1 MENVENVTEPPVQD
15 LAAEWGAVLAEE
27 AKTDN
32 RVSVAGSERRGSSS
46 ASVAVAP
53 ITPVISGKDLRPF
66 VRALGSFLCRLAHV
80 SPMTDAEA
88 LDIAEPGAMVLTK
101 WAPKVAEWV
110 PELTLAT
117 KLGDFVE
124 SRAPEYRA
132 AQLAAKEKKGDDTAP
147 ASGVVGPE
155 KF

>member
-1 MENVENVTEPPVQD
+1 MENVENVNEPPVQD
-15 LAAEWGAVLAEE
+15 LAAEWGSVLDAE
-27 AKTDN
+27 AKSDN

-46 ASVAVAP
+46 AVAVVP
-53 ITPVISGKDLRPF
+53 PVPVITGKELRPF
-66 VRALGSFLCRLAHV
+66 VKALGSFCCRLAHV
-80 SPMTDAEA
+80 APMTDAEA
-88 LDIAEPGAMVLTK
+88 LEIAEPGAMVLTK

-124 SRAPEYRA
+124 SRAPEYRQ
-132 AQLAAKEKKGDDTAP
+132 AQLAAKERKGDDTAP
-147 ASGVVGPE
+147 ASGIVGPE